1 MNVSSD
7 CKTPI
12 PINMNSE
19 QSRQQ
24 YSYCKPRDNVQDLAG
39 LLAFGHANAAASK
52 NGGPCPCRRSGI
64 PTIHLRSY
72 PSSALLAH
80 SITQSIC
87 LNSSPRTQIYIGQ
100 KSLLF
105 ILTSSIHVTDSSN
118 LGRNCTAFPHKPCF
132 LCYVI
137 HNRWLSYV
145 R

>member
-100 KSLLF
+100 KSFIHPHIKHPRNGLLQPRKE
-105 ILTSSIHVTDSSN
+105 LHT
-118 LGRNCTAFPHKPCF
+118 FPHKPRF